1 MTEVRQRDTGLKA
14 LLAHRFRSLRLG
26 CRYGRSI
33 SGGSSRHGRD
43 RAMIQIFIQLILQV
57 AYLFFRQR
65 LPTFILSTTVTHSVH
80 KPVNSLVSTMS
91 LLEEGDTEVKVPAR
105 ERSNE
110 VSQIAQPMEVVK
122 KLMIKSNRL
131 ADEAVEHEKL
141 RHELCENTANR
152 GWEPTASASSDRK
165 SRRGSRR
172 HPFQL

>member
-1 MTEVRQRDTGLKA
+1 
-14 LLAHRFRSLRLG
+14 
-26 CRYGRSI
+26 
-33 SGGSSRHGRD
+33 
-43 RAMIQIFIQLILQV
+43 MIQIFIQLILQV
-57 AYLFFRQR
+57 AL
-65 LPTFILSTTVTHSVH
+65 FILSTTVTHSVH

-141 RHELCENTANR
+141 RHELCENTANS